1 MTPAPGDGI
10 GDMPDARPIFV
21 MGNARSGTTL
31 MRVLLSSHPKIYI
44 THEPWFYVWLGLC
57 PQNMSGDEFLWAYF
71 RTFSFRW
78 LRLNPTDVMRALPSP
93 LPRSSVHLGF
103 RAIMKLKA
111 AAFGRQHWGE
121 KSPGHIDHMTE
132 IFRDFPDAK
141 VIMMVRDPRTTVD
154 STRRMVW
161 GSQSDLANSLGYVRG
176 LKNATGFRDRV
187 LSVKLEELR
196 QEPERKMRRV
206 LDFVEEPWE
215 VAVLDHVSNNPD
227 PLDMPPVPW
236 LQTATEPLRG
246 VDTRLHAMDPDRV
259 RLIETVCRASMRRY
273 GYEPTELRTVTGS
286 VRTWLRL
293 AAEVPETA
301 RHVWRLTRRFQALRN
316 PALWDSPMA
325 RYGYLF
331 EGLNPAWW
339 AENEGFVFPTPPEL
353 PSPGPVPLRRGEQ
366 AEG

>member
-1 MTPAPGDGI
+1 MTPSPANEI
-10 GDMPDARPIFV
+10 GDMPDARPIFIV
-21 MGNARSGTTL
+21 GNARSGTTL
-31 MRVLLSSHPKIYI
+31 MRVLLSSHPNIYI

-57 PQNMSGDEFLWAYF
+57 PRTMSGDEFLRAYF

-78 LRLNPTDVMRALPSP
+78 LRLDPAAVMGVLPSP
-93 LPRSSVHLGF
+93 LPRGSVHLGF

-111 AAFGRQHWGE
+111 AAFGRQRWGE
-121 KSPGHIDHMTE
+121 KTPGHIDHLPE
-132 IFRDFPDAK
+132 IFRDFPDAR
-141 VIMMVRDPRTTVD
+141 VIVMVRDPRTAVD

-161 GSQSDLANSLGYVRG
+161 GSESDLANSLAYVSG
-176 LKNATGFRDRV
+176 LRNAAPFRDRV

-196 QEPERKMRRV
+196 QEPERAMRRV
-206 LDFVEEPWE
+206 LDFVEEPWDG
-215 VAVLDHVSNNPD
+215 AVLDHASNNPD
-227 PLDMPPVPW
+227 PMDMPPVPW

-246 VDTRLHAMDPDRV
+246 VDTRLRAMEPDRV
-259 RLIETVCRASMRRY
+259 RLIETVCRASMRRH
-273 GYEPTELRTVTGS
+273 GYQPAERRTITGS

-293 AAEVPETA
+293 AAEAPEAA
-301 RHVWRLTRRFQALRN
+301 RHVWRLTRRFMALRN

-353 PSPGPVPLRRGEQ
+353 PGPGSVPRPVEVPRS
-366 AEG
+366 